1 MTQSKRHRNPHPRD
15 PQGSSLA
22 YVGLATLSLISCGA
36 VSAALVGVG
45 HAQTES
51 RSATIAGLTNLGWH
65 DIARATSPRHRIPMS
80 VREAE
85 YVSNAPSHGDRFGFK
100 F

>member
-1 MTQSKRHRNPHPRD
+1 VNQSKNNRSRHPLAPE
-15 PQGSSLA
+15 GSSLA
-22 YVGLATLSLISCGA
+22 YVGLATLSLISCVA
-36 VSAALVGVG
+36 VSAAPVGVG
-45 HAQTES
+45 HAHTAS
-51 RSATIAGLTNLGWH
+51 RTAPIAGLTNLDPH
-65 DIARATSPRHRIPMS
+65 NVARGTSPRHRMPMS